1 MVNLGMRFSI
11 LIFLISFIH
20 TDVSND
26 SLAVL
31 IEKGNTEILD
41 VVKYKDPLVDKIGG
55 VEINP
60 LYSMLYSTGD
70 RFCFSGTVS
79 FFPKNQNAEIAF
91 PFSKKTMTDN
101 FFQISSGEAN
111 TINIDAQ
118 YRYFLGEFRKGIYIM
133 GGFRY
138 SSHDEQDSIIN
149 LSYDKSGISF
159 GVGYRIFGRK
169 GFYWGCSIYYG
180 KYYFGSD
187 DGPGSFMNLEFFK
200 FGKTF

>member
-1 MVNLGMRFSI
+1 MSMI
-11 LIFLISFIH
+11 YA
-20 TDVSND
+20 DVSND

-41 VVKYKDPLVDKIGG
+41 VVKYKDPLVGKIGG

-60 LYSMLYSTGD
+60 LYSMLYSD
-70 RFCFSGTVS
+70 DNFSFSGTVS
-79 FFPKNQNAEIAF
+79 FFPKDQNAEIAF
-91 PFSKKTMTDN
+91 PFSKKTRTDD
-101 FFQISSGEAN
+101 FFQISDGEA
-111 TINIDAQ
+111 TTFNIDAQ

-133 GGFRY
+133 GGLRY
-138 SSHDEQDSIIN
+138 SSHDERDSIIN

-159 GVGYRIFGRK
+159 GVGYRIFGGK
-169 GFYWGCSIYYG
+169 GLYWGCSIYYG

-187 DGPGSFMNLEFFK
+187 DGPSNFMNLEFFK

>member
-1 MVNLGMRFSI
+1 MVNLRMRLSI
-11 LIFLISFIH
+11 LIFLFSFIL
-20 TDVSND
+20 TNVSND

-31 IEKGNTEILD
+31 IEKGHTEILD
-41 VVKYKDPLVDKIGG
+41 VVKYKDPLADKIGG

-60 LYSMLYSTGD
+60 LYSMLYDDEFS
-70 RFCFSGTVS
+70 FSGTVS
-79 FFPKNQNAEIAF
+79 FFPKSQNAEIAF
-91 PFSKKTMTDN
+91 PFSRKTRSDD
-101 FFQISSGEAN
+101 FFQISDGEA
-111 TINIDAQ
+111 TTFNIDAQ

-133 GGFRY
+133 GGLRY
-138 SSHDEQDSIIN
+138 SSHDEQNSFIN